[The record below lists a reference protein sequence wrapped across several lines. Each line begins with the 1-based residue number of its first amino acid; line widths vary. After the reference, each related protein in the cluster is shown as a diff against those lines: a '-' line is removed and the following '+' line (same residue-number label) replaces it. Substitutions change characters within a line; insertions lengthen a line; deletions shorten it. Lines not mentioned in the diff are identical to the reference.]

1 MCVLKKYGQSAAL
14 LFSAGHFHVMGRDK
28 EKGRERGEGVGGSI
42 NNTQISVLALNE
54 V

>member
-1 MCVLKKYGQSAAL
+1 MCVLKKYGKTAAL
-14 LFSAGHFHVMGRDK
+14 LFSAGHFHARGRDK
-28 EKGRERGEGVGGSI
+28 EKERGGGGSI